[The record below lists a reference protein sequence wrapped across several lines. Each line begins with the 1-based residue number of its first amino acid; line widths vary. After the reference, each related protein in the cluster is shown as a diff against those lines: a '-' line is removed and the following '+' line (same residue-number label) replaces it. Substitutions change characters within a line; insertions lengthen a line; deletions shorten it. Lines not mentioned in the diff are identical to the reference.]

1 MTNEFGVELDRNGYA
16 PSIMVH
22 SEGCDICRRTD
33 RPLQRH
39 EAFGGAFRERSK
51 ALGCW
56 MWVCDACHTKMHQKD
71 AQLRFRVKQLVQLQA
86 MQTYEWTVDQFRAYF
101 GRNYLDEL

>member
-16 PSIMVH
+16 PSIMIH
-22 SEGCDICRRTD
+22 TQGCDLCRRTD

-39 EAFGGAFRERSK
+39 EAFGGAFRARSK

-56 MWVCDACHTKMHQKD
+56 LYVCDTCHMKMHQSD
-71 AQLRFRVKQLVQLQA
+71 ALMRYRVKQMTQLRA
-86 MQTYEWTVDQFRAYF
+86 MEYYGWTVDQFRAYF